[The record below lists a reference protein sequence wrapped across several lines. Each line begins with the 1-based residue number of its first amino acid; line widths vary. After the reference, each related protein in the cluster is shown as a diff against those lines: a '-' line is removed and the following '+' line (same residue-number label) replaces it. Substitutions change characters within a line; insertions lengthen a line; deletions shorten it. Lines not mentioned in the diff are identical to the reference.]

1 MSKSSKNTPDDV
13 KTPETDIVPA
23 PPTPSMLSETQLIN
37 EICECVSIGASD
49 SAICRALGIWP
60 STFSEWKKKGKNGQE
75 PYRTFYIRYEQA
87 IGQREIEWLSEIRD
101 PKWHLTHNP
110 RTKNAYA
117 EVRYMK
123 EEKVNVEKLSAKKDA
138 IGVELDKYF
147 SEDSDDFSDESE
159 GDGEEDSQEPL
170 PQTTETT

>member
-1 MSKSSKNTPDDV
+1 MSKSTE
-13 KTPETDIVPA
+13 TPETDIVPA

-60 STFSEWKKKGKNGQE
+60 STFSEWKKKGNNGQE
-75 PYRTFYIRYEQA
+75 PYLTFYIRYEQA

-123 EEKVNVEKLSAKKDA
+123 EEKVNTEKLNAKKDA
-138 IGVELDKYF
+138 IGAEIDKYF
-147 SEDSDDFSDESE
+147 GEPDDLGDEGATEGQE
-159 GDGEEDSQEPL
+159 GDPQEALPQEP
-170 PQTTETT
+170 

>member
-1 MSKSSKNTPDDV
+1 MKLSKSTE
-13 KTPETDIVPA
+13 TPETDIVPA

-110 RTKNAYA
+110 RTKLYTHNYRLCLASF
-117 EVRYMK
+117 K
-123 EEKVNVEKLSAKKDA
+123 
-138 IGVELDKYF
+138 
-147 SEDSDDFSDESE
+147 
-159 GDGEEDSQEPL
+159 SQSR
-170 PQTTETT
+170 

>member
-1 MSKSSKNTPDDV
+1 MKLSKSTE
-13 KTPETDIVPA
+13 TPETDIVPA

-147 SEDSDDFSDESE
+147 GDSESDELE
-159 GDGEEDSQEPL
+159 GDGEEDTQEPL
-170 PQTTETT
+170 SETTETT